1 MKKFIKHSSFSGDNI
16 TLDYS
21 NDRSLFTSVTYADW
35 ENESRYY
42 ISALS
47 VYNQNVYPS
56 FSKPSFILVSKSDSG
71 NTPGIDDKFK
81 QLFDSYTSG
90 LEKIDVKPGVNP
102 LQKIFEEQGGN
113 VNSTI
118 TFSKPEG
125 SWFVVFKSD
134 YSYIRNVM
142 KSIIEKMELALIPLI
157 ESNLLFYYSI
167 DSSLVS
173 NKTVYSQKGKEYLTS
188 QTESE
193 STQIENFK
201 FLIEL
206 GLSKYPECKKRIDLV
221 LNNSGFKNIKPIN
234 HKIDVSKSEFI
245 KSIID
250 TTDSID
256 IEIYKNL
263 IVFNDKNLK
272 KIEQILT
279 SANKNNINY
288 DQLSSFFY
296 HFIKEY
302 DNLFDENGF
311 IYVKKEWFYYG
322 FTKFIDDIG
331 EEGRFYKLKNYL
343 SELAEN
349 AIVEG
354 DRFTTHFMMNLYQ
367 YLNISP
373 SVKSAYEK
381 YEFQVNEQIRQ
392 NEQLKVKKEK
402 ENAKLIDWNTAIYD
416 LKNDIGFTNIDNYDD
431 ISDYLIAHRED
442 YDWTEDIALIAQDEA
457 LERIDIPKK
466 REYGNDENEIEDDIY
481 VYNDKFLDDINF
493 WSTEQADELE
503 KSINDNPDNVEE
515 VMNTFIYNK
524 LKKEFIEWRE
534 EQINSD
540 IVYNEEP
547 DLSDIYEIELEIIQS
562 KAYENGIAYFDLDW
576 DKRQLKIKLNKQYKK
591 DVLALMKEVKRIN
604 KDEEGDIFSNDFI
617 ILLDYQDNGSESIY
631 FQQI

>member
-1 MKKFIKHSSFSGDNI
+1 M
-16 TLDYS
+16 
-21 NDRSLFTSVTYADW
+21 
-35 ENESRYY
+35 
-42 ISALS
+42 
-47 VYNQNVYPS
+47 
-56 FSKPSFILVSKSDSG
+56 
-71 NTPGIDDKFK
+71 
-81 QLFDSYTSG
+81 
-90 LEKIDVKPGVNP
+90 
-102 LQKIFEEQGGN
+102 
-113 VNSTI
+113 
-118 TFSKPEG
+118 
-125 SWFVVFKSD
+125 
-134 YSYIRNVM
+134 
-142 KSIIEKMELALIPLI
+142 
-157 ESNLLFYYSI
+157 
-167 DSSLVS
+167 
-173 NKTVYSQKGKEYLTS
+173 
-188 QTESE
+188 
-193 STQIENFK
+193 
-201 FLIEL
+201 
-206 GLSKYPECKKRIDLV
+206 
-221 LNNSGFKNIKPIN
+221 NNSGFKNIKPIN

-416 LKNDIGFTNIDNYDD
+416 LK
-431 ISDYLIAHRED
+431 
-442 YDWTEDIALIAQDEA
+442 
-457 LERIDIPKK
+457 K
-466 REYGNDENEIEDDIY
+466 
-481 VYNDKFLDDINF
+481 
-493 WSTEQADELE
+493 
-503 KSINDNPDNVEE
+503 
-515 VMNTFIYNK
+515 
-524 LKKEFIEWRE
+524 
-534 EQINSD
+534 
-540 IVYNEEP
+540 
-547 DLSDIYEIELEIIQS
+547 
-562 KAYENGIAYFDLDW
+562 
-576 DKRQLKIKLNKQYKK
+576 
-591 DVLALMKEVKRIN
+591 
-604 KDEEGDIFSNDFI
+604 
-617 ILLDYQDNGSESIY
+617 
-631 FQQI
+631 